1 MRIAFLIS
9 QSLDSP
15 YGAGRCL
22 PLARQMAAWGHDV
35 HIVALHHDLQTCPD
49 RDFVQDGIHV
59 HYVGQMHVR
68 KVNDTTLYYRTLR
81 LLWVICAA
89 TIGMTMQA
97 LRLRADVIHLGKP
110 HPQNSLAGLIA
121 ARLTRGC
128 SLFLDYD
135 DLEAASNRLSGAW
148 QGHMLAWLETT
159 IPRCVDGVTVHSQF
173 LFDRVVATGVTPSA
187 VHRLPSAVEPARFV
201 VGAEDINQLRSQLNL
216 DGQRTVL
223 YVGTM
228 SLANHPVDLLL
239 HAFAEVARQLCDVT
253 LVLVGGGKDYAKLRG
268 MAKELGIESCCRF
281 VGRVTA
287 ATTPVFYHLAD
298 VSVDPVE
305 DNDVARARWPLK
317 IIESM
322 AAGTPIITGEI
333 GDRNEMLGHGVAGL
347 LVPPGNA
354 TALAAAILVVLS
366 DQTLQERLRAG
377 CASRITHFYTESVAC
392 QLLAY
397 YSHRDRLDGVPASA
411 RATD

>member
-22 PLARQMAAWGHDV
+22 PLARQLAAWGHDV

-89 TIGMTMQA
+89 TISMTVQA

-128 SLFLDYD
+128 RLFLDYD
-135 DLEAASNRLSGAW
+135 DLEAASNRLSRPW
-148 QGHMLAWLETT
+148 QGQMLAWLETT

-173 LFDRVVATGVTPSA
+173 LFDRVVATDVAPSA

-201 VGAEDINQLRSQLNL
+201 VGAEDVNQLRSKLSL

-239 HAFAEVARQLCDVT
+239 YAFAEVARQLCDVT
-253 LVLVGGGKDYAKLRG
+253 LVLVGGGKDHAELREL
-268 MAKELGIESCCRF
+268 AEELGIATCCRF
-281 VGRVTA
+281 VGRVAA

-317 IIESM
+317 IVESM
-322 AAGTPIITGEI
+322 AAGTPVITGEI
-333 GDRNEMLGHGVAGL
+333 GDRSEMLGRGVAGL
-347 LVPPGNA
+347 LVPPANA
-354 TALAAAILVVLS
+354 KSLAEAIVAVLS
-366 DQTLQERLRAG
+366 DQALQERLRAG
-377 CASRITHFYTESVAC
+377 CASQVTHFVAESVAC
-392 QLLAY
+392 QLLGFYLQQSQHDDAP
-397 YSHRDRLDGVPASA
+397 VSA
-411 RATD
+411 KVAN